1 MSQLDYRNKVAVVT
15 GGASGI
21 GAALAKHLGGLGTR
35 VVVADRQEAVAE
47 QVAHEIRSQG
57 GSAVASALDVRELA
71 SVNRVVTDTVE
82 RWGTVDLFFNN
93 AGIGV
98 GGDVASYTPADW
110 TDVLEVNLHGVIHG
124 IQAVYPV
131 MIRQRS
137 GHIINT
143 ASMAGLVTSTGQT
156 SYAVSKHAVVG
167 LSKSLRVEGKAH
179 GVRVSVLCPGAIRT
193 PILQGGKYGRMRL
206 NAAGRAEVAKM
217 WEMLRPMPV
226 DELAPKVIAA
236 VARNEAFIIYPSWWR
251 LIWLLERASPAL
263 TSKLCE
269 LAYARLR
276 EQALTEQHANPE
288 VPARPA
294 DDERKAADM

>member
-1 MSQLDYRNKVAVVT
+1 MSQLDYRNKVAIIT

-21 GAALAKHLGGLGTR
+21 GAALATHLGRLGAR

-47 QVAHEIRSQG
+47 QVADAIRSQG

-71 SVNRVVTDTVE
+71 SVNRVVTDTLE
-82 RWGTVDLFFNN
+82 RWGTIDFFFNN

-98 GGDVASYTPADW
+98 GGDVANYTPADW
-110 TDVLEVNLHGVIHG
+110 TDVLDVNLHGVIHG
-124 IQAVYPV
+124 IHAVYPV
-131 MIRQRS
+131 MVRQQS

-156 SYAVSKHAVVG
+156 SYAASKHAVVG

-206 NAAGRAEVAKM
+206 SSAARAEVAKM
-217 WEMLRPMPV
+217 WDVLRPMPV

-251 LIWLLERASPAL
+251 LIWYLERASPAL
-263 TSKLCE
+263 TIKLCE

-288 VPARPA
+288 APACPA
-294 DDERKAADM
+294 EADRKTSDM